1 MVITRLKDPFASFQL
16 CWLIRVGKI
25 RATPEV
31 RQIAKTVT
39 FAQAYGSSMR

>member
-1 MVITRLKDPFASFQL
+1 MSAF
-16 CWLIRVGKI
+16 GKI

>member
-1 MVITRLKDPFASFQL
+1 VVITRLKNPFGCFQL

-25 RATPEV
+25 RATVEV
-31 RQIAKTVT
+31 RQIAKAVT